1 MTTFTSSRPAE
12 PHVGSAAM
20 TVVPARLDDLVFA
33 RAATARQPQSSADI
47 ARATR
52 VYAPATFED
61 ARWAN
66 AIADSVERLRTSN
79 ALDPQQRAIGGS
91 TAAARRFRLSGAV
104 TWKRI
109 VHRIVPGL
117 ALGIPGDDAK
127 SHNRLKDSR
136 GWAAAVIGRAQGLW
150 RQGPPPTWT
159 STCDAIVWRSLHL
172 TGNVKR
178 TPPEIRAHFV
188 GLVLGA
194 DSGPPDRMIR
204 LLAARETGAARA
216 DLRALREALVRRWLC
231 GQEITSTVHPVG
243 AATVPSSDLT
253 TFATAV
259 REAAASSTDG
269 VFGGRKVF
277 IASVWR
283 TVRGHSAAQ
292 GLSLDEFKRRLIAAQ
307 KAGLV
312 ILARADL
319 VSAMDPDAVRESET
333 VHLEARYHFV
343 ERESTP

>member
-1 MTTFTSSRPAE
+1 MTTLTSSRPAE
-12 PHVGSAAM
+12 PLVGSAAT
-20 TVVPARLDDLVFA
+20 TVVPSRLDDLVFA
-33 RAATARQPQSSADI
+33 RAATAHGPQSNADI

-61 ARWAN
+61 TRWTT
-66 AIADSVERLRTSN
+66 AIADSVERLRAGN
-79 ALDPQQRAIGGS
+79 ALDSQQRAIGGG
-91 TAAARRFRLSGAV
+91 TAAARRFRFSGAV

-136 GWAAAVIGRAQGLW
+136 SWAAAVVGRAHGLW

-159 STCDAIVWRSLHL
+159 SMCDAIVWRSLHL

-194 DSGPPDRMIR
+194 SSGPPDRMIR

-231 GQEITSTVHPVG
+231 GQEITSTVHPA
-243 AATVPSSDLT
+243 AATVPSSDLAG
-253 TFATAV
+253 FATAV
-259 REAAASSTDG
+259 REAAARSTDG
-269 VFGGRKVF
+269 GFGARKVF
-277 IASVWR
+277 IANVWR
-283 TVRGHSAAQ
+283 TLRDHPAAR
-292 GLSLDEFKRRLIAAQ
+292 GLSLDEFKHRLIAAH

-312 ILARADL
+312 GLARADL
-319 VSAMDPDAVRESET
+319 VGAMDPDAVRESET